1 MTYTSMQLSQVEE
14 YMRYR
19 KLPQDIRQRVQEF
32 YEHRYRKKFF
42 NEEMIMQELSAGLRE
57 VYTCIFTLHTYTHTY
72 IHTYIHNCIC
82 AYMHTVEPT
91 PHDHLTGHPNF
102 T

>member
-1 MTYTSMQLSQVEE
+1 MTHILMTYTSMQLSQVEE

-57 VYTCIFTLHTYTHTY
+57 VYMCIF
-72 IHTYIHNCIC
+72 TYIHNYYIRTHITAYAHTCIQ
-82 AYMHTVEPT
+82 
-91 PHDHLTGHPNF
+91 
-102 T
+102 

>member
-1 MTYTSMQLSQVEE
+1 MQLSQVEE

-57 VYTCIFTLHTYTHTY
+57 VYTCIFTLHTYTYTY
-72 IHTYIHNCIC
+72 IHTYITAYVHTCIQ
-82 AYMHTVEPT
+82 
-91 PHDHLTGHPNF
+91 
-102 T
+102 